1 MSQPAEFSVAE
12 PAVLGVSVLGEEIAM
27 VVRDAT
33 GDIVASNL
41 VELTDASPTSAAA
54 AFADLVE
61 SAPFRVDDIVIA
73 CARDDV
79 RAHLESVLHGP
90 SAPAW
95 AASVGFVDLPS
106 VLAQAARREADGVV
120 VAVALDGAGSVA
132 AGRTIALVD
141 ASHGTAVEALEVP
154 VSQQIPVTHPE
165 GLRPLADYL
174 AASSVPRVVCVG
186 SGADT
191 PGVIGAIESTGV
203 RATVVP
209 APVFALA
216 QGTTQLLATTTHR
229 IAPMA
234 GVVPVPVAPVSAVA
248 AAAAS
253 RGAMPPPPADPALLA
268 TAPTPGSARG
278 STGFGLRWW
287 AIGGAAGVAALV
299 CLTVLVA
306 LFTGDDGT
314 SPAAT
319 TSTVTAPG
327 TTEQVTVTRT
337 EAGDA
342 ATVTDE
348 QTVTRTVTA
357 TPQTRTTERTV
368 TETVTQTADATVT
381 ATESETVTETVT
393 VTESPQGQGGSGPQG

>member
-41 VELTDASPTSAAA
+41 VELTDGAPASAAA

-61 SAPFRVDDIVIA
+61 SAPFRVADIVIA

-79 RAHLESVLHGP
+79 RAHLESVMHGP

-95 AASVGFVDLPS
+95 ASSVGFVDLPS

-120 VAVALDGAGSVA
+120 VAVALDGSGAVA

-154 VSQQIPVTHPE
+154 VGQQVPVTYPE
-165 GLRPLADYL
+165 GLQPLADYL

-191 PGVIGAIESTGV
+191 PGVVGAIESAGV
-203 RATVVP
+203 RVTVVP

-229 IAPMA
+229 ITPAVGA
-234 GVVPVPVAPVSAVA
+234 AAPVPVAAVA
-248 AAAAS
+248 AAVPPGAAPT
-253 RGAMPPPPADPALLA
+253 APADPAL
-268 TAPTPGSARG
+268 PGHRADHEFCARTDRLRPAVVG
-278 STGFGLRWW
+278 DRWCGRRRRPGLPDR
-287 AIGGAAGVAALV
+287 AGGTVHRRRRDQSGRHHLHRDRSGYDGAGH
-299 CLTVLVA
+299 
-306 LFTGDDGT
+306 GH
-314 SPAAT
+314 PH
-319 TSTVTAPG
+319 
-327 TTEQVTVTRT
+327 
-337 EAGDA
+337 
-342 ATVTDE
+342 
-348 QTVTRTVTA
+348 
-357 TPQTRTTERTV
+357 
-368 TETVTQTADATVT
+368 
-381 ATESETVTETVT
+381 
-393 VTESPQGQGGSGPQG
+393 GGR

>member
-41 VELTDASPTSAAA
+41 VELTDGAPASAAA

-61 SAPFRVDDIVIA
+61 SAPFRVADIVIA

-79 RAHLESVLHGP
+79 RAHLESVMHGP

-95 AASVGFVDLPS
+95 ASSVGFVDLPS

-120 VAVALDGAGSVA
+120 VAVALDGSGAVA

-154 VSQQIPVTHPE
+154 VGQQVPVTYPE
-165 GLRPLADYL
+165 GLQPLADYL

-191 PGVIGAIESTGV
+191 PGVVGAIESAGV
-203 RATVVP
+203 RVTVVP

-229 IAPMA
+229 ITPAVGA
-234 GVVPVPVAPVSAVA
+234 AAPVPVAAVA
-248 AAAAS
+248 AAVPPGAAPT
-253 RGAMPPPPADPALLA
+253 APADPALLA
-268 TAPTPGSARG
+268 TAPTTSSARG
-278 STGFGLRWW
+278 RTGFGLRWW

-319 TSTVTAPG
+319 TSTVTVPG

-337 EAGDA
+337 VAGDA

-357 TPQTRTTERTV
+357 SPQTRTTERTV
-368 TETVTQTADATVT
+368 TETVTETAEATVT

-393 VTESPQGQGGSGPQG
+393 ESPQGQSGGFGPQE